1 MRALLQCVSALTT
14 ALACFGASLN
24 AQADPNN
31 AFLNTVREFA
41 DPAYSQSDAGLL
53 IYPSEP
59 GADPVISQASAQP
72 GIVYVPYPEPVYVTE
87 PVTNYVRVGAHQSG
101 AWARTHRSPPIGN
114 TPAIRPETPH
124 HPETPNNRRG

>member
-1 MRALLQCVSALTT
+1 MRTLLQCVSALTT

-41 DPAYSQSDAGLL
+41 DPAYLQSDAGLL

-59 GADPVISQASAQP
+59 GAGPVVFQAPAQQD
-72 GIVYVPYPEPVYVTE
+72 IVYVPYPEPVYITE
-87 PVTNYVRVGAHQSG
+87 PVTNYVDVGARQPG
-101 AWARTHRSPPIGN
+101 AWARTHRSHPIGN
-114 TPAIRPETPH
+114 TPKPETPH